1 MAGDRRRCSAIQA
14 RFGAERPRGGAAMSA
29 ARRSV
34 AHHAL
39 GRAVRVARAQRGL
52 SQEALGFDADIH
64 RNYIGS
70 IERGELNPTY
80 ALLLRLARGLASPLS
95 ELVALAEEIERV
107 EFGREGAEGHG
118 RTWPSSGLRPTRGEV
133 AGA

>member
-1 MAGDRRRCSAIQA
+1 
-14 RFGAERPRGGAAMSA
+14 MSA

-52 SQEALGFDADIH
+52 SQEGLGLDADIH
-64 RNYIGS
+64 RNYVGA

-80 ALLLRLARGLASPLS
+80 AVLLRVARGLASPLS
-95 ELVALAEEIERV
+95 ELVALAEKIERV
-107 EFGREGAEGHG
+107 EFGREGVEGHG
-118 RTWPSSGLRPTRGEV
+118 RTWPSSELPPQRKEV